1 MINRLHGQFL
11 MDKTVDIISD
21 QPMWISPT
29 PQSLAIGAHVVPN
42 ELFPKNQCFLKI
54 SYVS

>member
-21 QPMWISPT
+21 QPHAT